1 MKSQKTNLLIISMI
15 LNLVLLLGIG
25 YLVNQPRD
33 STTVESS
40 SSDNLD
46 DGSGGDENAQNATSN
61 DSLKKIP
68 QIWYLMEADDY
79 PTFIANLRKI
89 GCPDETIQLLVAGE
103 VNEKYSQQIQTL
115 VRENSGEF
123 NFWKTGAGQRIGNS
137 PAMMRKIMELDQS
150 RMIELKEALGDLDV
164 PASSVSLLTGGPAST
179 VQTSQYFDFL
189 PEEKRDAVMSEYMN
203 FQMKRS
209 EIFLG
214 ANGIILPSDQEALR
228 DLQIQMDES
237 LTALMSPEEKQELDL
252 YLSDTANIMRTQLV
266 GFDPTEEE
274 FRALFEIRKLD
285 ADQPQ
290 SEVDVDL
297 QIQEVLG
304 EERYADYKKSQ
315 DYSYRSL
322 TQLSDRLGLEPGA
335 ADEIYGMQNDVQSA
349 QNQILNDSQLNSEQ
363 RAAALREVISATEE
377 SVQAMLGEE
386 GFNYYKNSGGYWIN
400 QLEVT
405 AASLEPRELPPLPVL
420 LEELRQAIDP
430 LETVNQ

>member
-15 LNLVLLLGIG
+15 LNLVLLLGTG
-25 YLVNQPRD
+25 YLANQLRNSKAVD
-33 STTVESS
+33 SSASEELDAGPGGAENANVAT
-40 SSDNLD
+40 SSDPM
-46 DGSGGDENAQNATSN
+46 
-61 DSLKKIP
+61 KKIP

-103 VNEKYSQQIQTL
+103 INEKYSQQLQAL
-115 VRENSGEF
+115 AFENSSESS
-123 NFWKTGAGQRIGNS
+123 FWKTSASPGIGASAGMRRRI
-137 PAMMRKIMELDQS
+137 MDLDQA
-150 RMIELKEALGDLDV
+150 RLNELKDALGDLGV
-164 PASSVSLLTGGPAST
+164 PASSASLFRGGPASSA
-179 VQTSQYFDFL
+179 QMSQYFDFL
-189 PEEKRDAVMSEYMN
+189 PGETREAVMSEYMN
-203 FQMKRS
+203 FQMKSS
-209 EIFLG
+209 EIYLN
-214 ANGIILPSDQEALR
+214 ANGVMLPSDQEALR

-252 YLSDTANIMRTQLV
+252 YLSDTANMMRTQLV

-274 FRALFEIRKLD
+274 FRALFEIRSSD

-290 SEVDVDL
+290 SEVDQ

-322 TQLSDRLGLEPGA
+322 AQLTNRLGLDPGA
-335 ADEIYGMQNDVQSA
+335 ADEIYGMQNDIQSA
-349 QNQILNDSQLNSEQ
+349 QNQILNDPQLNSEQ
-363 RAAALREVISATEE
+363 RAAALQEVIRATQE

-430 LETVNQ
+430 VESVNE